1 LIFSRK
7 KREIEVYFAFF
18 MISYSADTSGMLHV
32 VATPIGNMGDITIR
46 AKEILETVDIVV
58 AEDTRQTK
66 KIFSYYE
73 IPVGEKKFWSFHAQ
87 SSDSSLEQIF
97 LALGKGKNI
106 ALVSD
111 AGTPGISDPGAKL
124 IGIARKKGFSVSPIP
139 GASAVIAALCASGLP
154 TDRFEFLGFM
164 PHKKGR
170 QTLFQEIAKSE
181 HTMVFYESVHRIEK
195 CLDQMHEFF
204 PEKLV
209 CVAREITKKFEDFIT
224 GTPAQIQQVFVD
236 HPEKQKGEFVVL
248 VAGKKFS
255 KKYFL
260 ADL

>member
-1 LIFSRK
+1 MS
-7 KREIEVYFAFF
+7 
-18 MISYSADTSGMLHV
+18 SGTLFII
-32 VATPIGNMGDITIR
+32 ATPIGNMGDLTFR
-46 AKEILETVDIVV
+46 AKETLENTDIIV

-66 KIFSYYE
+66 KIFSLYALPTE
-73 IPVGEKKFWSFHAQ
+73 NKKFWSFHAK
-87 SSDSSLEQIF
+87 STEKSLEKILHEIAQ
-97 LALGKGKNI
+97 GNNI

-111 AGTPGISDPGAKL
+111 AGTPGISDPGTKL
-124 IGIARKKGFSVSPIP
+124 VGEARKRGLCVSPIP

-154 TDRFEFLGFM
+154 TDRFTFLGFL

-170 QTLFQEIAKSE
+170 QTLLKEIAQSE

-209 CVAREITKKFEDFIT
+209 CVAREITKKFEDFIS
-224 GTPAQIQQVFVD
+224 GTPEDIKKVFEAY
-236 HPEKQKGEFVVL
+236 PEKQKGEFVVL
-248 VAGKKFS
+248 IAGTKFS

-260 ADL
+260 